1 MSALSLF
8 VFVLSLGTLFAL
20 AMIIRLVHVCLYES
34 LILNPEHFAKVGSY
48 ARNTWLDRHAVTGRK
63 ILSVV
68 VGFTIFTLW
77 LQFRFVGLWNVFRL
91 GAAFRSLA
99 ISGGVLIM
107 LLAVYHFLSV
117 WQCEQRLGVFSKQM
131 EGEVRNAPAYRER
144 QTEIDPNAETEMEP
158 EG

>member
-91 GAAFRSLA
+91 SLPF
-99 ISGGVLIM
+99 G
-107 LLAVYHFLSV
+107 LAVRTAARCVL
-117 WQCEQRLGVFSKQM
+117 QANGRRG
-131 EGEVRNAPAYRER
+131 AER
-144 QTEIDPNAETEMEP
+144 AGLP
-158 EG
+158 